1 MRTYI
6 TVLGDEWE
14 FIAKKE
20 MGGERY
26 ATKLMEANEAYR
38 DTLIFPAGIE
48 LTIPDIE
55 SRIPAV
61 MPPWKKGR

>member
-1 MRTYI
+1 MRTY
-6 TVLGDEWE
+6 TTALGDEWD

-38 DTLIFPAGIE
+38 NVLIFSAGIK
-48 LTIPDIE
+48 LIIPDVE
-55 SRIPAV
+55 NKIPAV
-61 MPPWKKGR
+61 MPPWKKGT